1 MRQGQGLQCSFD
13 QALIDEEK
21 LRATGKFLLPALTA
35 LRAATKKGYVDECS
49 SINFPVDTKTV
60 RAVKAFAAKHR
71 AVDLLI
77 VVGIGGANLGPL
89 AVEEALLG
97 KLHNETGKPRVYF
110 ADTVDTAKIH
120 RLNVILAEALRRNQ
134 RVLLNV
140 ISSSGT
146 TTETI
151 ANFAVLFAT
160 MQAYEENAVVVVT
173 TKRSS
178 PLWKLAT
185 REGFE
190 TFVVP
195 ETVGDRYAIMSP
207 VGLFPLA
214 VLGVDVEEL
223 LQGAAA
229 MREKCLSMDVLEN
242 PAAVGAIIQYLHHK
256 GGRNLAELFLFA
268 ADFESVGKWWRQ
280 LLAESCGKEYDRAG
294 KKRVWAGVTPTVSI
308 GSTDLHSVGQLD
320 LGGPQ
325 DKLTTFVTIGEED
338 VSQEVI
344 VPDFPAFES
353 LVPYLRGKSLQQIM
367 CAIQEGTMHA
377 YREGKRPYIHVELP
391 SRSAYCVGQFLQ
403 WKMMETM
410 LFASLLG
417 VNPFDQPAVE
427 QYKAET
433 RRILAGK

>member
-256 GGRNLAELFLFA
+256 GGVISPSSFSSPPILSPSGSGGGSFLRRVVGRSMIVRGRNG
-268 ADFESVGKWWRQ
+268 SG
-280 LLAESCGKEYDRAG
+280 RAS
-294 KKRVWAGVTPTVSI
+294 R
-308 GSTDLHSVGQLD
+308 
-320 LGGPQ
+320 
-325 DKLTTFVTIGEED
+325 
-338 VSQEVI
+338 
-344 VPDFPAFES
+344 
-353 LVPYLRGKSLQQIM
+353 R
-367 CAIQEGTMHA
+367 
-377 YREGKRPYIHVELP
+377 P
-391 SRSAYCVGQFLQ
+391 SRLVRPICIRWGSLILVG
-403 WKMMETM
+403 
-410 LFASLLG
+410 
-417 VNPFDQPAVE
+417 
-427 QYKAET
+427 
-433 RRILAGK
+433 RRTSSPRSSRLARRM